1 MSKTI
6 TPVILGADLN
16 CYNLARA
23 FHEKYGVKSYAFGRY
38 AIAPSKYST
47 IIHFTIV
54 PELDRDEVMLD
65 TLHRFADAH
74 IGDKMVL
81 FGCTDDYAAMIIR
94 NREELSDFITP
105 YPPEHL
111 LTSISKKAEFYETC
125 DRFGLP
131 YPKTVILEKPAD
143 NYSPETLGFPY
154 PIIVKPSSSVDYWK
168 FPFDG
173 MKKVYSADTPEEAAK
188 IVARIYASGY
198 PEKMI
203 LQEMIPGGD
212 SHMRVFTT
220 FSDQNGKVRAM
231 CLGHTML
238 EEHTPKG
245 LGNHAAILTEPVSTL
260 PIAGKIK
267 DMLESIGYTG
277 YANFD
282 IKCGDDP
289 TDFRLF
295 EINLR
300 HGRSNYYMTAAG
312 VNVAELACEVYGSEG
327 DDCNCCENEVF
338 WHLIPKSV
346 AYAYTD
352 DESMVE
358 RAKAL
363 TKAGKESSSLW
374 YPTDMLKN
382 PLRLICVL
390 EQLRRQKKKYKT
402 YCKKYR

>member
-1 MSKTI
+1 
-6 TPVILGADLN
+6 
-16 CYNLARA
+16 
-23 FHEKYGVKSYAFGRY
+23 
-38 AIAPSKYST
+38 
-47 IIHFTIV
+47 
-54 PELDRDEVMLD
+54 
-65 TLHRFADAH
+65 
-74 IGDKMVL
+74 
-81 FGCTDDYAAMIIR
+81 
-94 NREELSDFITP
+94 
-105 YPPEHL
+105 
-111 LTSISKKAEFYETC
+111 
-125 DRFGLP
+125 
-131 YPKTVILEKPAD
+131 
-143 NYSPETLGFPY
+143 
-154 PIIVKPSSSVDYWK
+154 
-168 FPFDG
+168 
-173 MKKVYSADTPEEAAK
+173 
-188 IVARIYASGY
+188 
-198 PEKMI
+198 
-203 LQEMIPGGD
+203 
-212 SHMRVFTT
+212 
-220 FSDQNGKVRAM
+220 
-231 CLGHTML
+231 ML

-260 PIAGKIK
+260 PIAEKIK

-312 VNVAELACEVYGSEG
+312 LNVAELACEVYESEG
-327 DDCNCCENEVF
+327 DDCSSCENEVF

-346 AYAYTD
+346 VYAYTD
-352 DESMVE
+352 DEAMVE
-358 RAKAL
+358 KAKAL

>member
-1 MSKTI
+1 MTKTI
-6 TPVILGADLN
+6 VPVMLGADLN

-38 AIAPSKYST
+38 AIAPTKYST

-54 PELDRDEVMLD
+54 PEIDRDEVMLD

-74 IGDKMVL
+74 IGDKMLL

-105 YPPEHL
+105 YPPAHL
-111 LTSISKKAEFYETC
+111 LSSIAKKAEFYETC
-125 DRFGLP
+125 DKFGIP
-131 YPKTVILEKPAD
+131 YPKTVVLEKAASD
-143 NYSPETLGFPY
+143 YSAEALGFPY
-154 PIIVKPSSSVDYWK
+154 PIIIKPSSSVDYWK

-173 MKKVYSADTPEEAAK
+173 MKKVYVSHSPEESAK
-188 IVARIYASGY
+188 IVDEIYASGY

-203 LQEMIPGGD
+203 LQEFIPGGD

-220 FSDQNGKVRAM
+220 FSDQQGKVRAM

-260 PIAGKIK
+260 PIAEKIK
-267 DMLESIGYTG
+267 AMLESMGYTG

-289 TDFRLF
+289 SDFRLF

-300 HGRSNYYMTAAG
+300 HGRSNYYVTAG
-312 VNVAELACEVYGSEG
+312 GINIAELACEVYESEG
-327 DDCNCCENEVF
+327 DDCVCCENEVF

-346 AYAYTD
+346 AYAFTD
-352 DESMVE
+352 DETLVE
-358 RAKAL
+358 KAKAL
-363 TKAGKESSSLW
+363 TKAGKEASSLW
-374 YPTDMLKN
+374 YPADMLKN

>member
-1 MSKTI
+1 MTTTI
-6 TPVILGADLN
+6 TPVMLGADLN

-23 FHEKYGVKSYAFGRY
+23 FHMAYGVKSYAFGRY
-38 AIAPSKYST
+38 AIAPTKYST

-54 PELDRDEVMLD
+54 PDIDNDAVMLD

-74 IGDKMVL
+74 IGDKLLL

-94 NREELSDFITP
+94 NREELSDYITP
-105 YPPEHL
+105 YPPMEL
-111 LTSISKKAEFYETC
+111 FDSVAKKAEFYETC
-125 DRFGLP
+125 EKFGIP
-131 YPKTVILEKPAD
+131 YPKTVVLTGKEAD
-143 NYSPETLGFPY
+143 YSAEALGFDY

-168 FPFDG
+168 FPFAG
-173 MKKVYSADTPEEAAK
+173 MKKVYVADTPAEAAR
-188 IVARIYASGY
+188 IVSDIYASGY

-203 LQEMIPGGD
+203 LQEFIPGGD

-220 FSDQNGKVRAM
+220 FSDSRGKVRAM

-260 PIAGKIK
+260 PVADRIK
-267 DMLESIGYTG
+267 DMLEAIGYTG
-277 YANFD
+277 FANFD

-289 TDFRLF
+289 NDFRVF

-300 HGRSNYYMTAAG
+300 QGRSNFYMTAAG
-312 VNVAELACEVYGSEG
+312 LSTARLAAEVYESDG
-327 DDCNCCENEVF
+327 DDCEKCEKEVF

-352 DESMVE
+352 DEALVAK
-358 RAKAL
+358 AKAL
-363 TKAGKESSSLW
+363 TKAGLESSSLW
-374 YPTDMLKN
+374 YPADMMKN
-382 PLRLICVL
+382 PLRFICVL
-390 EQLRRQKKKYKT
+390 EQLRRQKKKYKM